1 MNKEERNLLKQIK
14 ENDDIVYKWEDKG
27 PSFVKMTKEQ
37 YLDSG
42 EKELEKPNFYKQ
54 VQDDPSELIKQ
65 KSDAIVH
72 DMFVN
77 DEISEPVSKFLL
89 NGQKNL
95 STYYHLLK
103 THKIPQD
110 VDNPTEW
117 LGNQGYPIRGII
129 SARGGPTERL
139 AGFVD
144 YFLQPGMKQ
153 LPSFL
158 QDTKHTIQ
166 IIEEIN
172 AKIDLEKCSLEGVAL
187 VTLDVESMYNF
198 MSEELAVGACKE
210 FLQGRRA
217 GDPENMKIKTESIL
231 KALDLCLKSN
241 FFEFNDKIYQQT
253 GGVGTGIKLAPPY
266 ACLGMGKYESIA
278 FNSDF
283 ELLDRILLWKRF
295 IDDVLMLFKGTE
307 EECEKLVDWLN
318 SICPGVVKFKL
329 QYSREMVEF
338 LDLQNL

>member
-1 MNKEERNLLKQIK
+1 
-14 ENDDIVYKWEDKG
+14 
-27 PSFVKMTKEQ
+27 
-37 YLDSG
+37 
-42 EKELEKPNFYKQ
+42 
-54 VQDDPSELIKQ
+54 
-65 KSDAIVH
+65 
-72 DMFVN
+72 
-77 DEISEPVSKFLL
+77 
-89 NGQKNL
+89 
-95 STYYHLLK
+95 
-103 THKIPQD
+103 
-110 VDNPTEW
+110 
-117 LGNQGYPIRGII
+117 
-129 SARGGPTERL
+129 
-139 AGFVD
+139 
-144 YFLQPGMKQ
+144 
-153 LPSFL
+153 
-158 QDTKHTIQ
+158 
-166 IIEEIN
+166 
-172 AKIDLEKCSLEGVAL
+172 
-187 VTLDVESMYNF
+187 

-318 SICPGVVKFKL
+318 SICPGVVKFKF
-329 QYSREMVEF
+329 QYSTEMVEF
-338 LDLQNL
+338 LDFQIFVENGRL